1 LLCGSV
7 NMGFSKETL
16 VSGEGSDKTV
26 LEGAGAYFLSVVE
39 ASRDCIRVI
48 SPGGFVEYMNARGQ
62 ALFEIDDFAGRNRS
76 RYWPD
81 MWPQESRASVEEA
94 LRAALSGEAAAF
106 RALCPTAKGA
116 LRWWDTTVS
125 PILEEGR
132 VIRVLATSRDVTGE
146 MRAESHRQ
154 LLVNELNHRVKNTLA
169 TIQSIASQSLRNAGV
184 DMAVRGAFEGR
195 LMAIAATHNVL
206 TDENWSAASLRQIID
221 GSVMPYR
228 ANPAQLTISG
238 RDLMVSP
245 KPAVVLALAFHEL
258 AINALKYGA
267 LSAPGGHVDIG
278 WSVASGDQLDIIW
291 TEHGGPAV
299 RPPERRG
306 FGSRIVELALPNEL
320 GGRVD
325 VDYRPEGLRC
335 RIHAPLA
342 ALDKVDAFMPLS
354 QGPGSPMS

>member
-1 LLCGSV
+1 MV
-7 NMGFSKETL
+7 FSKEAS

-26 LEGAGAYFLSVVE
+26 LEGAGAYFLSIVE

-48 SPGGFVEYMNARGQ
+48 SPEGFVEYMNARGQ
-62 ALFEIDDFAGRNRS
+62 ALFEIEDFAGRNRN
-76 RYWPD
+76 RYWPE
-81 MWPQESRASVEEA
+81 MWPAESRAVVEQA
-94 LRAALSGEAAAF
+94 LRTALAGEAAAF
-106 RALCPTAKGA
+106 RAQCPTARGEP
-116 LRWWDTTVS
+116 RWWDTTVS
-125 PILEEGR
+125 PILSEERGDEGR

-146 MRAESHRQ
+146 VRAEAHRQ

-184 DMAVRGAFEGR
+184 DLAVRGAFEGR

-206 TDENWSAASLRQIID
+206 TDQNWSAASLRQIID
-221 GSVMPYR
+221 GSVTPYR
-228 ANPAQLTISG
+228 ANPGQLTISG
-238 RDLMVSP
+238 QDLMVSP

-267 LSAPGGHVDIG
+267 LSSVGGHVDIG
-278 WSVASGDQLDIIW
+278 WSVAGGDRLDITW
-291 TEHGGPAV
+291 TEQGGPTV

-320 GGRVD
+320 GGQVD
-325 VDYRPEGLRC
+325 IDYRPEGLRC

-342 ALDKVDAFMPLS
+342 ALDKIDAFMPLA
-354 QGPGSPMS
+354 

>member
-1 LLCGSV
+1 
-7 NMGFSKETL
+7 MAWRKETL
-16 VSGEGSDKTV
+16 VSGEGSDKAV
-26 LEGAGAYFLSVVE
+26 LEGAGAYFLSIVE

-48 SPGGFVEYMNARGQ
+48 SPQGFVEYMNARGQ
-62 ALFEIDDFAGRNRS
+62 ALFEIDDFEGRNRS

-81 MWPQESRASVEEA
+81 MWPAESRADVEQA
-94 LRAALSGEAAAF
+94 LRAAMGGQAAAF
-106 RALCPTAKGA
+106 RAICPTAKGDP
-116 LRWWDTTVS
+116 RWWDTTVS

-132 VIRVLATSRDVTGE
+132 VIRVLATSRDITGQ

-184 DMAVRGAFEGR
+184 DMAVRGALEGR

-206 TDENWSAASLRQIID
+206 TDENWSAASLRQIVD
-221 GSVMPYR
+221 GSVTPYR
-228 ANPAQLTISG
+228 NHSTQLTITG
-238 RDLMVSP
+238 DDLMVSP

-267 LSAPGGHVDIG
+267 LSAPGGHVDID
-278 WSVASGDQLDIIW
+278 WSVTKGERLDISW
-291 TEHGGPAV
+291 AEQGGPPV

-306 FGSRIVELALPNEL
+306 FGSRIIELALPNEL
-320 GGRVD
+320 GGQVE

-335 RIHAPLA
+335 RIQAPLA
-342 ALDKVDAFMPLS
+342 ALDRIDAFMPLS
-354 QGPGSPMS
+354 